1 MGALNIDRLHA
12 VSNRL
17 GEAVLD
23 PGAWPILMDEICQ
36 AVGTTGAGLL
46 QSDIRTSDVPT
57 TDSAAEL
64 FKAYFDNNHHLTDI
78 RANRGVPLLLAG
90 APVVTD
96 QDLFANEREMLRDPL
111 YATLDQVGFRWWA
124 AVGFQAGSAL
134 WGLAL
139 QRTPRE
145 GPFETPEKQA
155 LAHLSQRLTETA
167 SLSKAVGRLVL
178 SGMTNALQ
186 YVRQPAVALDRL
198 GFVID
203 MNGQAASNFD
213 DDVCIKNRRLFVRD
227 KRARSSLDVLIDQ
240 LRTTPDT
247 AELPVA
253 PIVVRRDARR
263 PVVIRIMPVDGAAR
277 SPFLNA
283 RAVLILNDLDSN
295 PDPVFETFS
304 QAFGLTPAEARL
316 AALIATGVSP
326 RQAAEQLGIARETAR
341 TQLKS
346 VFAKTGTHRQSELV
360 FLFSRF

>member
-1 MGALNIDRLHA
+1 VGALDIDRLHA
-12 VSNRL
+12 VGNRL

-23 PGAWPILMDEICQ
+23 PGSWPILMDEICR

-64 FKAYFDNNHHLTDI
+64 FKAYFDNNHHVSDI
-78 RANRGVPLLLAG
+78 RAIRGVPLLLAG

-96 QDLFANEREMLRDPL
+96 QDLFENESDMLRDPL

-145 GPFETPEKQA
+145 GPFEASEKQV
-155 LAHLSQRLTETA
+155 LARLSRRLTETA
-167 SLSKAVGRLVL
+167 TLSKAVGRLVL
-178 SGMTNALQ
+178 SGTTNALQ
-186 YVRQPAVALDRL
+186 YLRQPAVALDRF

-203 MNGQAASNFD
+203 TNEQAASSFD
-213 DDVCIKNRRLFVRD
+213 EDIGIRNRRLFVRD
-227 KRARSSLDVLIDQ
+227 KRAKTSLDGFVDQ
-240 LRTTPDT
+240 LRTIPDT
-247 AELPVA
+247 AALPA
-253 PIVVRRDARR
+253 AAIVVRRDARR
-263 PVVIRIMPVDGAAR
+263 PVVIRVMPVDGAAR

-283 RAVLILNDLDSN
+283 RAVLILTDLDSS
-295 PDPVFETFS
+295 PPPALDSFS
-304 QAFGLTPAEARL
+304 QAFGLSPAETRL

-326 RQAAEQLGIARETAR
+326 KQAAEQIGIARETAR
-341 TQLKS
+341 SQLKS

>member
-1 MGALNIDRLHA
+1 VGALDLDRLHA

-23 PGAWPILMDEICQ
+23 PGTWPILMDEICR

-64 FKAYFDNNHHLTDI
+64 FKAYFDNNHHVSDV
-78 RANRGVPLLLAG
+78 RAVRGVPLLLAG

-96 QDLFANEREMLRDPL
+96 QDLFANESDMLRDPL

-124 AVGFQAGSAL
+124 AVRFQAGSAL

-145 GPFETPEKQA
+145 GPFEAPEKQA

-167 SLSKAVGRLVL
+167 TLSKAAGRLVL

-186 YVRQPAVALDRL
+186 YVRQPAMALDRL

-203 MNGQAASNFD
+203 TNEQAASNFD
-213 DDVCIKNRRLFVRD
+213 EDICIKNRRLFVRD
-227 KRARSSLDVLIDQ
+227 KRARSSLDGFIDQ

-247 AELPVA
+247 AALPAA

-263 PVVIRIMPVDGAAR
+263 PVVIRVMPVDGAAR

-283 RAVLILNDLDSN
+283 RAVLILADLGSS
-295 PDPVFETFS
+295 PTPVFDSFA
-304 QAFGLTPAEARL
+304 QAFGLTPAETRL

-326 RQAAEQLGIARETAR
+326 KQAAEQLGIARETAR
-341 TQLKS
+341 TQLKA

-360 FLFSRF
+360 FLSSRF